1 MIYLLMPDSLLP
13 EIARYGVPLL
23 AGIAF
28 LEALGLPLPAS
39 LALLV
44 AGASAA
50 RGSLRP
56 EIALPAAV
64 AAVLCADNL
73 LYFAGRY
80 TGWWLLRIL
89 CRLSLNPESCIWRAS
104 GSFYRRGRLL
114 LLFAKFVPGIN
125 SLAPPLA
132 GSMKMPYAQFLW
144 LDLAGALLYVGLYWT
159 AGFLLGDLLGV
170 ILNGL
175 DTLGRVLAIV
185 TAIAV
190 AVYAGYQV
198 RLWIKNRSL
207 RTIPRVS
214 AAEAER
220 ILEAGGAQAYDVRS
234 HGYYERGAARIRG
247 SRRLEPNSLEQL
259 TSVPQTTPLIL
270 YCTCV
275 REATSL
281 PIANML
287 RQRGVPCSVL
297 VGGLRAWKKA
307 GLPLEPV
314 PPEEIVA
321 LPSFAIS
328 KR

>member
-1 MIYLLMPDSLLP
+1 MGSLLP
-13 EIARYGVPLL
+13 EMVRYGVPLL
-23 AGIAF
+23 AGVAF

-50 RGSLRP
+50 HGSLRTDV
-56 EIALPAAV
+56 ALPAAL
-64 AAVLCADNL
+64 AAALCADNI

-89 CRLSLNPESCIWRAS
+89 CRLSLNPESCIWRAA
-104 GSFYRRGRLL
+104 GSFYRRGRFL

-132 GSMKMPYAQFLW
+132 GSMKMPYREFLW
-144 LDLAGALLYVGLYWT
+144 LDFLGASLYVGFFWT
-159 AGFLLGDLLGV
+159 IGFLLSDLLNV
-170 ILNGL
+170 ILKGL
-175 DTLGRVLAIV
+175 DTFSRVLAILLV
-185 TAIAV
+185 VSV
-190 AVYAGYQV
+190 AVYFGYQV
-198 RLWIKNRSL
+198 RLWIKNRAL

-214 AAEAER
+214 PAEAER
-220 ILEAGGAQAYDVRS
+220 ILEAGGALVYDVRS
-234 HGYYERGAARIRG
+234 HGYYENGAARIRG
-247 SRRLEPNSLEQL
+247 SQRLEPNSLEQL
-259 TSVPQTTPLIL
+259 TAVSNALPLIL

-281 PIANML
+281 PVANLL
-287 RQRGVPCSVL
+287 RQRGVQCSVL
-297 VGGLRAWKKA
+297 AGGLRAWKKA

-314 PPEEIVA
+314 PLEEIVA

>member
-1 MIYLLMPDSLLP
+1 MIAMMGSLLP
-13 EIARYGVPLL
+13 EIARHGVPLL
-23 AGIAF
+23 AAVVF
-28 LEALGLPLPAS
+28 LEAIGLPLPAS

-56 EIALPAAV
+56 EVALPAAL
-64 AAVLCADNL
+64 AAALCADNL

-89 CRLSLNPESCIWRAS
+89 CRLSLNPESCILRAA
-104 GSFYRRGRLL
+104 GSFYRRGRFL

-132 GSMKMPYAQFLW
+132 GSMKMPYRQFLW
-144 LDLAGALLYVGLYWT
+144 LDLAGALLYLGLYWT
-159 AGFLLGDLLGV
+159 AGFLLSDLIGV

-175 DTLGRVLAIV
+175 DTLGHALSIVVAIGV
-185 TAIAV
+185 VGYFA
-190 AVYAGYQV
+190 YQV
-198 RLWIKNRSL
+198 RLWSKNRAL
-207 RTIPRVS
+207 RSIPRVS
-214 AAEAER
+214 PAEAAR
-220 ILEAGGAQAYDVRS
+220 ILEAGDAMVYDVRS
-234 HGYYERGAARIRG
+234 HGYYEQGAARIRG
-247 SRRLEPNSLEQL
+247 SQRLEPNSLDQL
-259 TSVPQTTPLIL
+259 TAVSKTTPLIL

-281 PIANML
+281 PVANLL
-287 RQRGVPCSVL
+287 RQRGVRCSVL

-321 LPSFAIS
+321 LPSFATS
-328 KR
+328 K